1 MENAAPAS
9 RKTLANKEAPQPR
22 AKISTT
28 LFDVYE
34 RSLILRV
41 HFSRGVSGN
50 VHPYSLCKSRPLN
63 GSGVPRKTEFSDVR
77 SERSLDLF
85 IFTGATLS
93 RVGRTTVQFN
103 TKVLGP
109 SIFMS
114 DYIIRK
120 NYLPLR

>member
-1 MENAAPAS
+1 MQIAPAKWQ
-9 RKTLANKEAPQPR
+9 RCPEKNR
-22 AKISTT
+22 
-28 LFDVYE
+28 V
-34 RSLILRV
+34 LR
-41 HFSRGVSGN
+41 R
-50 VHPYSLCKSRPLN
+50 
-63 GSGVPRKTEFSDVR
+63 VR